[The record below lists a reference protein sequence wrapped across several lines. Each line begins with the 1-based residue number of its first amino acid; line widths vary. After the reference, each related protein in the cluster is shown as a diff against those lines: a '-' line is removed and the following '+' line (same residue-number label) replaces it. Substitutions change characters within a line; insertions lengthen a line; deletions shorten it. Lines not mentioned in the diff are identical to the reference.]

1 MSYSDSSYSE
11 AAIGSSA
18 SFYKNQA
25 NGEVFS
31 IVLSIQVS
39 AVIDLDI
46 N

>member
-1 MSYSDSSYSE
+1 MSFGDSSFSE
-11 AAIGSSA
+11 AAFGSFG

>member
-1 MSYSDSSYSE
+1 MSFGDSSFSE
-11 AAIGSSA
+11 AAFSSLA
-18 SFYKNQA
+18 SFYKNKS